1 MPRLGNLLIVGLVLV
16 GIMAPAPTALADSS
30 RHGAGDDIVLEVGP
44 LEGLAPLDAITVRF
58 DDAYDADPMGLVA
71 YLPFT
76 SLFTGGEE
84 TWDVWI
90 CRPTGEALLGL
101 DLNEVVS
108 ALNGTTADY
117 FETISEG
124 RYRPVFRGRGS
135 SSDAGCGIRQ
145 THTGTT
151 PRMYVNDFT
160 VLADSRSEAVGQGA
174 PGTISWS
181 PDAMIYEGLQRR
193 AEIDG
198 AAVAEVSAYEYS
210 PAASIAAH
218 EIGHTVH
225 WAHSGA
231 VDNYDNELDV
241 MSLGWGGTHG
251 FNLYSAGWIEPSQ
264 VSLHV
269 GGDRSYTIGPIGY
282 AGTRLV
288 ILTTASQGHFYALSV
303 RNPAEPILDANSEPL
318 VEAPG
323 LEVYRIDQRP
333 GSCTPLPDAS
343 PCFGIVADVSPYPK
357 VPASF
362 PGPYAHFHTAGE
374 SFQVEGV
381 EITATDA
388 GSGRLDLAI
397 EGGITASGWFVDD
410 DDSVFEADIEWA
422 AVAGITL
429 GCNPPR
435 GDRFCPDD
443 AVSRGQMAAFL
454 VRALD
459 LPASGIDAFSDDEK
473 SVFEADINALAASGI
488 TRGCKPTSFC
498 PDDPVT
504 RGQMAAF
511 LSRAYRL
518 VPSAEDAFSD
528 DADSVFQADIN
539 ALAAS
544 GITRGCTPTSFCPAD
559 LVTRGQ
565 MAAFLRRATDL

>member
-1 MPRLGNLLIVGLVLV
+1 
-16 GIMAPAPTALADSS
+16 
-30 RHGAGDDIVLEVGP
+30 
-44 LEGLAPLDAITVRF
+44 
-58 DDAYDADPMGLVA
+58 
-71 YLPFT
+71 
-76 SLFTGGEE
+76 
-84 TWDVWI
+84 VWI
-90 CRPTGEALLGL
+90 CRPAGETLLGL
-101 DLNEVVS
+101 ELNEVVTT
-108 ALNGTTADY
+108 LNGTTADY

-124 RYRPVFRGRGS
+124 RYQPVFRGRGS
-135 SSDAGCGIRQ
+135 SSDPGCGIGQ

-160 VLADSRSEAVGQGA
+160 VLTDSRNEAVGQGA
-174 PGTISWS
+174 PGTLSWS

-193 AEIDG
+193 SEIDG
-198 AAVAEVSAYEYS
+198 AAVVEVAAYEYS

-218 EIGHTVH
+218 EIGHTIH

-231 VDNYDNELDV
+231 TGAYDNELDL

-282 AGTRLV
+282 AGTRMV
-288 ILTTASQGHFYALSV
+288 VLTTGTEGLFYALSV
-303 RNPAEPILDANSEPL
+303 RNGSEPVLDANSEPL
-318 VEAPG
+318 VESPG
-323 LEVYRIDQRP
+323 VEVYRIDQRP
-333 GSCTPLPDAS
+333 GSCDPLPDAS

-381 EITATDA
+381 EITVTDA
-388 GSGRLDLAI
+388 GSGRLDLDV
-397 EGGITASGWFVDD
+397 EGGISASGWFVDD

-422 AVAGITL
+422 AVAGVTL

-459 LPASGIDAFSDDEK
+459 LPASGVDAFTDDDN
-473 SVFEADINALAASGI
+473 SVFEGDINALAASGI
-488 TRGCKPTSFC
+488 TRGCTPTSFC

-511 LSRAYRL
+511 LNRAYSL
-518 VPSAEDAFSD
+518 TPSALDAFDD
-528 DADSVFQADIN
+528 DADSVFQTDIN

-544 GITRGCTPTSFCPAD
+544 GITKGCTPTTFCPAD